1 MILVPWRGSRRRLH
15 RRKADAACAS
25 LTGLREWIEDAA
37 QAPGGADAKS
47 RIGMKR
53 VVASLLMCWAAFCGT
68 QSNTAPLAFGMTPA
82 EASIALGVPL
92 VYYSGGPGSE
102 IYLAYGSPGIPGFYP
117 VDSALALQFRKGQ
130 LTGWKKDWR
139 LRRPWPF

>member
-1 MILVPWRGSRRRLH
+1 
-15 RRKADAACAS
+15 
-25 LTGLREWIEDAA
+25 
-37 QAPGGADAKS
+37 
-47 RIGMKR
+47 MKR
-53 VVASLLMCWAAFCGT
+53 VVRRFACAGPAYCGT
-68 QSNTAPLAFGMTPA
+68 QSNIVPLDFGMTP
-82 EASIALGVPL
+82 EEVSSALGVPL
-92 VYYSGGPGSE
+92 VYYSGRAGSE